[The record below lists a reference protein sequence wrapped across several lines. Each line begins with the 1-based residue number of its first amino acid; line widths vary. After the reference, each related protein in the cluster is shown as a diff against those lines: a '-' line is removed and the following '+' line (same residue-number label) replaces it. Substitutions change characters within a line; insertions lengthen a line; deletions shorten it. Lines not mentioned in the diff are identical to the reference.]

1 MLITELWG
9 ADGRAQKLEIA
20 VPNDF
25 KVRREGRDI
34 DRRRGPSHEDELAL
48 VLEVGCAC
56 AELEANVI
64 TTAPQ
69 AFDSVADGRGLAG
82 QAQVVKVRIN
92 QLQPPWGSKA
102 SQLGQ
107 DRLQGKGEQQRAKR
121 VSVNTCFRRNSV

>member
-1 MLITELWG
+1 MRVGEFAEGLEEFASLVNTLAGVTFAELFA
-9 ADGRAQKLEIA
+9 ADRSTQKLEIA
-20 VPNDF
+20 IANDF

-56 AELEANVI
+56 AELEANII

-82 QAQVVKVRIN
+82 
-92 QLQPPWGSKA
+92 
-102 SQLGQ
+102 
-107 DRLQGKGEQQRAKR
+107 
-121 VSVNTCFRRNSV
+121 